1 MTTTSARTETSSTE
15 TSYTETDRRRERRER
30 QREQN
35 TRPIMEQVTYQAPR
49 FDLIDGVAIQRIHDQ
64 SMRIL
69 RELGIAFYHEE
80 VLGIFKA
87 HGAKVVGD
95 MVYLDEELVMKYVQM
110 APNQFTQLARNPAN
124 NVTIGGNRAVY
135 APVYG
140 PPFVVD
146 LERGRREAKLEDFH
160 NFVKM
165 TYLTPYLHHSGG
177 TVVEPTDE
185 PVAAL
190 CERLQ
195 IRCFRGDEQDV
206 LGRFVGAAHAGR
218 ADIVVRLT
226 ADCPMHDPDVIDAA
240 VALFMQGGYD
250 HVSNAVR
257 RTFPDGLDVEV
268 MSLEVLECADREA
281 RHPFLREHVTTYIRR
296 SKPEL
301 GAGDFRLGHLL
312 NDIDLSA
319 LRWTVDHAE
328 DLNRVR
334 RFFAALPPDF
344 SWRQALARHDEL
356 A

>member
-1 MTTTSARTETSSTE
+1 MRVVAIIQARMTSSRLPGKVLADIE
-15 TSYTETDRRRERRER
+15 GKPVLQRMIERVMRARR
-30 QREQN
+30 
-35 TRPIMEQVTYQAPR
+35 
-49 FDLIDGVAIQRIHDQ
+49 
-64 SMRIL
+64 
-69 RELGIAFYHEE
+69 
-80 VLGIFKA
+80 
-87 HGAKVVGD
+87 
-95 MVYLDEELVMKYVQM
+95 LDEIMV
-110 APNQFTQLARNPAN
+110 ATS
-124 NVTIGGNRAVY
+124 
-135 APVYG
+135 
-140 PPFVVD
+140 D
-146 LERGRREAKLEDFH
+146 L
-160 NFVKM
+160 
-165 TYLTPYLHHSGG
+165 
-177 TVVEPTDE
+177 PTDE